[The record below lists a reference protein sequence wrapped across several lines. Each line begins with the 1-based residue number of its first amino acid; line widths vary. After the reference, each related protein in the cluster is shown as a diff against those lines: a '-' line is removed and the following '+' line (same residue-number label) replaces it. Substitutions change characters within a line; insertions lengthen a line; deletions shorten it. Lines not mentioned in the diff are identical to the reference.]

1 MRPETADIPILM
13 LTADVDEESIGQAFA
28 AGATDYMAKPPS
40 PLALRFRAAGLI
52 NAHRRNRQ
60 LRETETR
67 LQSVIRHAS
76 DAILT
81 LDQTLTVVSANPS
94 AANLFAAAAENLLGR
109 PIGELLAIAPENL
122 GALPVET
129 ESCFPGAPGRMVEVT
144 AGEFHSG
151 GKRFYTL
158 IVRDITERKKAEN
171 QLQEWQAMLRSTLDT
186 MSAHIAI
193 LDRNGV
199 IMEVNEAWKRFARE
213 NGFQSGNL
221 ASE

>member
-1 MRPETADIPILM
+1 VETTSATDGTPVVLVVDDDFQLCELLGDLLESDGLEVLRAWDGEEALRLVETTTPDLVLLDIRMPRLDGIQTCAALRMRPETADIPILM

-122 GALPVET
+122 GALPV
-129 ESCFPGAPGRMVEVT
+129 
-144 AGEFHSG
+144 
-151 GKRFYTL
+151 
-158 IVRDITERKKAEN
+158 
-171 QLQEWQAMLRSTLDT
+171 
-186 MSAHIAI
+186 
-193 LDRNGV
+193 
-199 IMEVNEAWKRFARE
+199 
-213 NGFQSGNL
+213 
-221 ASE
+221 